1 MNTAGVITIQ
11 IFYSKFPNKGLMTN
25 FSRLAEQINKHNT
38 TADCVLQG
46 NRKHLICF
54 RTTGRPIFFS
64 VSNFGSLQL
73 TQKRLRHVFIHFS

>member
-38 TADCVLQG
+38 TADCV
-46 NRKHLICF
+46 
-54 RTTGRPIFFS
+54 TTAR
-64 VSNFGSLQL
+64 
-73 TQKRLRHVFIHFS
+73 